1 MIAFHQLSFHIAVRN
16 GGATTVTPCI
26 DGAALSDLVTAYET
40 QRGYDDPAGGY
51 GGIVPEYMRYG
62 PIDDYFLGRG
72 LSPCRNEDGAQ
83 YLLGCQCGEV
93 GCWPLMGR
101 IVALAG
107 VYEWRDLHNPCR
119 DARDYSGLGPYR
131 FEAAAYEQAARQLK
145 KDLA

>member
-1 MIAFHQLSFHIAVRN
+1 MFNHLSFQFPLLAS
-16 GGATTVTPCI
+16 GAKTVVPAI
-26 DGAALSDLVTAYET
+26 DGISLVDLVAAYET
-40 QRGYDDPAGGY
+40 GRDYNDPAGGY

-62 PIDDYFLGRG
+62 PIDDYFLGRRI
-72 LSPCRNEDGAQ
+72 SPCRNEDGAQ

-101 IVALAG
+101 IVASAG